1 MTNKNKSC
9 VLASLAFCVAS
20 ICSFVVAPSLQAE
33 ESVVNAELREIR
45 SEPGAC
51 DQALGHVQG
60 IACDENAIYAVFA
73 NLVCKFDWTG
83 KLIKSTEAPFHAG
96 DPCVAN
102 DKLYVSMSTESAEA
116 LFEYDL
122 DLNLTRKLKL
132 EKCPGGDGVAFLNGK
147 FYVGGPSSDKP
158 HLDNY
163 VLVYDEN
170 FNLIDENYINY
181 GVPTAYGPQ
190 SIASWKD
197 RLFVAFY
204 IDGAPEG
211 SPRAAIVGSDLKTLS
226 ATTLDGS
233 NGWALA
239 PESRQLDKSGKTAL
253 LLVGRTDKVDGKT
266 IAAFRWFKTDGEKV
280 EDVTQE

>member
-1 MTNKNKSC
+1 MTNKNKYG
-9 VLASLAFCVAS
+9 VLASLLAFCIAS
-20 ICSFVVAPSLQAE
+20 TYAFVAPSLQAE
-33 ESVVNAELREIR
+33 ESASNAELREIR

-51 DQALGHVQG
+51 DHALGHVQG

-73 NLVCKFDWTG
+73 NLVCKFDWSG
-83 KLIKSTEAPFHAG
+83 KLLKSTEAPFHAG
-96 DPCVAN
+96 DPCVAK
-102 DKLYVSMSTESAEA
+102 DRLYVSMSTESAEA

-147 FYVGGPSSDKP
+147 FYVGGPSSEKP
-158 HLDNY
+158 HLENY

-170 FNLIDENYINY
+170 FNLLDEKYINY
-181 GVPTAYGPQ
+181 DVPTVYGPQ

-204 IDGAPEG
+204 IDGAPKG
-211 SPRAAIVGSDLKTLS
+211 SPCAAIVDADLKTLA

-239 PESRQLDKSGKTAL
+239 PESKQLDKSGKTAL
-253 LLVGRTDKVDGKT
+253 LLVGRTLKVENKT
-266 IAAFRWFKTDGEKV
+266 VAAFRWFKTDGEKV